1 MQMNYFRCL
10 ILPLLVAAL
19 TVLNAAVQSATFA
32 TGLFSPLRLLF
43 TPRGSLLVS
52 EGGLQAPNT
61 GRVSI
66 LDRQG
71 IRRTL
76 LEGLPS
82 GPAHF
87 TNPYGPTGMALDG
100 RTLYLVNGEG
110 DVMAGVPPNYGINL
124 NGPSSPIV
132 VSVLKIRFSAQLDQI
147 MSGFRLTLDHHLQLF
162 DGFNLDLRNETG
174 DRATFELLT
183 TFRPIIRD
191 PAGISTVI
199 VRESNPYGLV
209 LDAANRTLY
218 LTDASRDSVM
228 KIDTVTGRSQ
238 LVARFPPV
246 QRQTPGGTMLADN
259 VPNGICMYRDQL
271 LVSFLTGAPFPAGEG
286 TVKSVDP
293 ATGSTGNVIVGLTG
307 VSDVLCNSARQGIG
321 RIFTLEAL
329 PVPFGRLRLYDDRD
343 PGGRT
348 LASNL
353 VFPTG
358 MAQDPVTGDI
368 FIALFFS
375 GQIVRVQAP

>member
-1 MQMNYFRCL
+1 MQMTRL
-10 ILPLLVAAL
+10 PLVLPLLAAI
-19 TVLNAAVQSATFA
+19 TVSNAAAQSTRFA
-32 TGLFSPLRLLF
+32 TGLQSPLRLLF

-87 TNPYGPTGMALDG
+87 VNPYGPTGMALDG

-132 VSVLKIRFSAQLDQI
+132 DSVLKIRFSAQLDQI
-147 MSGFRLTLDHHLQLF
+147 MSGFSLTPTHHLQLF
-162 DGFNLDLRNETG
+162 DGFDLELRNETG
-174 DRATFELLT
+174 DRATIELLT
-183 TFRPIIRD
+183 AFRPIIRD
-191 PAGISTVI
+191 PAGISHVI
-199 VRESNPYGLV
+199 VRESNPYGMV
-209 LDAANRTLY
+209 LDGNKTLY
-218 LTDASRDSVM
+218 LTDASRDSVI
-228 KIDTVTGRSQ
+228 KVDTVTGRSQ
-238 LVARFPPV
+238 LVARFPPH
-246 QRQTPGGTMLADN
+246 QRQTPGGTLLVDN
-259 VPNGICMYRDQL
+259 VPNGICMYGDQL
-271 LVSFLTGAPFPAGEG
+271 LVSFLTAGPFPDGEG
-286 TVKSVDP
+286 TIKSVDP
-293 ATGSTGNVIVGLTG
+293 STGSTGNVIVGLTG
-307 VSDVLCNSARQGIG
+307 VTDVLCNPARQGIG
-321 RIFTLEAL
+321 RIFTLEAF
-329 PVPFGRLRLYDDRD
+329 PVPSGRLRLYDDRD
-343 PGGRT
+343 PAGRT

-353 VFPTG
+353 GFPTG

-368 FIALFFS
+368 FIALFFR
-375 GQIVRVQAP
+375 GEIVRVPAQ